1 MGNSSSRVIGCFVP
15 SGNGNDGNNLEF
27 LEPLDEGLGHSFCYV
42 RPVIV
47 DSPALTPSTS
57 ERYTVDS
64 SNLSSE
70 IQSGSFRQEASAE
83 DVVGLNRP
91 NKNLSE
97 TTFKTISGASVSA
110 NASTA
115 RTGGNL
121 NVLLS
126 GDVQEPA
133 ASFESTASFAAIP
146 LQPVPRGSG
155 PLNGFLSGPLERG
168 FASGPLERGAGC
180 MSGPLDRGM
189 FMSGPLDGTDR
200 CNFSAPLGYG
210 ERKAGIKRLVRSVSR
225 PMRRAFSRTFT
236 KRFQG
241 SGWMQRVLLHPRRQ
255 MVWHSK
261 EENFRQPTPQNCVE
275 LGSSEPE
282 YRSTRNLQWAH
293 GKAGEDRVHVVLSE
307 EQGWL
312 FVGIYDGFS
321 GPDAPDFLMSNLY
334 RAIDKELEGL
344 LWDYEDEVQRGSP
357 TTVISASNV
366 PCSSEC
372 LQEKCMFPMVQ
383 NNSAEIQL
391 SCSQSCNDHG
401 DNQWPAEVPPPSP
414 SEQNERGGNPNV
426 GDELESES
434 VHGDDTLEGTIRPRE
449 SDFQEVGVVMNQ
461 DQCANLDETNADV
474 ATDGNLKDASCSP
487 KGNLLSTHRKSKRLY
502 ELLEMERVEDSK
514 TVESSLAL
522 DTSRGNSGDP
532 LSNFHGNLCAT
543 EHVAETQNF
552 SCSMST
558 KGESSGRLDVVGCVR
573 ESEGTLEGASNCSK
587 QLVEPSVSSS
597 GQKQMMKKSL
607 IGFKLGK
614 MYKKQKSLR
623 KKLFPW
629 SYDWHRNQHHPDE
642 TVANPSFVIRR
653 CKSGPVDHHAVLKA
667 MARALKTTEEAYID
681 MVEKALDTNPELAL
695 MGSCVLVMLMKDQ
708 DVYVMNLG
716 DSRVVLAQD
725 RLIGYYGNSD
735 LGTDGSRCRNRP
747 GGSLVHMELD
757 RISEESPMR
766 NQNNHICSINK
777 SKEISLC
784 GLKMHAVQLST
795 DHSTS
800 IYEINDQNVL
810 DIFDIDTCYAISIGS
825 HKFFIGVFDMFH
837 VWVLQEVLRIKSEH
851 TEDPQAILNDR
862 VKGQLKVTRA
872 FGAGFLKKP
881 KFNDYLLEMFRID
894 YVGTSPYLSCMPS
907 VAYHHLCSND
917 RFLVLSSDGLYQY
930 FSNEEV
936 VSHVAWFMENMPD
949 GDPAQYLIAELLLR
963 AAKKNG
969 MDFHELLDIPHG
981 DRRKYHDDVSVMVV
995 SLEGRIWRSS
1005 G

>member
-15 SGNGNDGNNLEF
+15 SGNGKDGNNFEF

-47 DSPALTPSTS
+47 DSPAITPSTS
-57 ERYTVDS
+57 ERYTLDS

-70 IQSGSFRQEASAE
+70 IQSGSFRQEVNAE
-83 DVVGLNRP
+83 DAVSLHRHY
-91 NKNLSE
+91 KNLSE

-133 ASFESTASFAAIP
+133 ASFESTASFSSIP

-168 FASGPLERGAGC
+168 FASGPLERGVGC

-210 ERKAGIKRLVRSVSR
+210 QRKAGIRRLVRSVSR

-241 SGWMQRVLLHPRRQ
+241 SGWMQRVLLHPMMH
-255 MVWHSK
+255 MVWHPK
-261 EENFRQPTPQNCVE
+261 EENFRQPAPQNCVE
-275 LGSSEPE
+275 VGSSEPE

-312 FVGIYDGFS
+312 FIGIYDGFS

-334 RAIDKELEGL
+334 REIDKELEGL
-344 LWDYEDEVQRGSP
+344 LWDYEDGSQRVSH

-366 PCSSEC
+366 PCSSEF
-372 LQEKCMFPMVQ
+372 LQEECMLPMVQ
-383 NNSAEIQL
+383 NSSTETQL
-391 SCSQSCNDHG
+391 SGSQSCNDHP
-401 DNQWPAEVPPPSP
+401 DNQWSAEVPPPLP
-414 SEQNERGGNPNV
+414 SEQNEKGGNLSV
-426 GDELESES
+426 GDELEHES
-434 VHGDDTLEGTIRPRE
+434 IQGDDTIEGQVRPE
-449 SDFQEVGVVMNQ
+449 KSDIQEVEVVTNQ
-461 DQCANLDETNADV
+461 DQCAYLDEKNADV
-474 ATDGNLKDASCSP
+474 AADGNLKDDSCCP
-487 KGNLLSTHRKSKRLY
+487 KDSSLRTPRKSKRLY
-502 ELLEMERVEDSK
+502 ELLQMELGEGSK
-514 TVESSLAL
+514 TKESSFAQ
-522 DTSRGNSGDP
+522 DAIHGNSGDP
-532 LSNFHGNLCAT
+532 LSKFHGDLCAT
-543 EHVAETQNF
+543 EHVTETQSF
-552 SCSMST
+552 SCST
-558 KGESSGRLDVVGCVR
+558 YINGESSGRLDVIGCVR

-587 QLVEPSVSSS
+587 QIVEPSISPS

-614 MYKKQKSLR
+614 MYRKQKSLR

-629 SYDWHRNQHHPDE
+629 SYDWHRDQHHLDE
-642 TVANPSFVIRR
+642 RVGNPSFVIRR
-653 CKSGPVDHHAVLKA
+653 CKSGPVDHYAVLKA

-681 MVEKALDTNPELAL
+681 MVEKELDINPELAL

-716 DSRVVLAQD
+716 DSRAVLAQD
-725 RLIGYYGNSD
+725 RLMVCYGNSD
-735 LGTDGSRCRNRP
+735 LGADGSRCRNRS

-757 RISEESPMR
+757 RISEESPMH
-766 NQNNHICSINK
+766 NQNNPICSINK

-784 GLKMHAVQLST
+784 GLKMNAVQLST

-800 IYEINDQNVL
+800 IDE
-810 DIFDIDTCYAISIGS
+810 
-825 HKFFIGVFDMFH
+825 
-837 VWVLQEVLRIKSEH
+837 EVLRIKSEH
-851 TEDPQAILNDR
+851 TDDPQAVLNDR

-872 FGAGFLKKP
+872 FGAVFLKKP
-881 KFNDYLLEMFRID
+881 KFNDDLLEMFRID
-894 YVGTSPYLSCMPS
+894 YVGTSPYLSCSPS
-907 VAYHHLCSND
+907 VAYHRLCSND

-936 VSHVAWFMENMPD
+936 VSHVAWFMENMPE